1 VGNYDWNRIETELN
15 AAPQAKRQHVRQPY
29 ADQRGKG
36 TSTLN
41 ADDEAILTHI
51 KEALTREIDDRA

>member
-1 VGNYDWNRIETELN
+1 MGNYDWNRIETELN
-15 AAPQAKRQHVRQPY
+15 AAPQAKQQHARQPC

-51 KEALTREIDDRA
+51 KEALAQENDDRA